1 MMMMTILN
9 PTALLLLSFTFL
21 FSLQSH
27 DDEAEAERVQSGRRV
42 HHDAEASVEEG
53 GGREQE
59 GAQEGDHHSDMKMM
73 ILKLKMK
80 MELYLYCQVEKEM
93 AALRAQ
99 QNREWR
105 ERREDA
111 RKEEV
116 LDPRSLVLGP

>member
-1 MMMMTILN
+1 M
-9 PTALLLLSFTFL
+9 
-21 FSLQSH
+21 
-27 DDEAEAERVQSGRRV
+27 
-42 HHDAEASVEEG
+42 EEG

-59 GAQEGDHHSDMKMM
+59 GAQEGDHHSDMKM

-116 LDPRSLVLGP
+116 LDPRSLVLDTLKILF

>member
-27 DDEAEAERVQSGRRV
+27 DDKAEAERVQSGRRV

-59 GAQEGDHHSDMKMM
+59 GAQEGDHRRDMMK

-80 MELYLYCQVEKEM
+80 WSYIYI
-93 AALRAQ
+93 ARLR
-99 QNREWR
+99 
-105 ERREDA
+105 RRW
-111 RKEEV
+111 
-116 LDPRSLVLGP
+116 LH